1 MKRNI
6 KSSEAGFTIIE
17 LMIALTALSLIL
29 VMSTVIMM
37 RLGDIYTKGVTMANL
52 QNNTRNL
59 SGDIASALQFTG
71 SDLKCQPEGCGTG
84 TTKAQCIGSTR
95 FSYILN
101 EPLGYDSSNDTTNT
115 HVLWKDTMTN
125 SAKCEPLDL
134 SLAVPKDDV
143 SKDDGS
149 ELLQEHVRLSRFSID
164 EVPDESGKFRIE
176 IWTAYGDDDLVLES
190 PALACRSDRGSDF
203 CALSKIS
210 TTVIKRVE

>member
-1 MKRNI
+1 MKRNNKNI
-6 KSSEAGFTIIE
+6 EAGFTIIE

-59 SGDIASALQFTG
+59 SGDIASALQF
-71 SDLKCQPEGCGTG
+71 SANDLKCKPEGCGAG
-84 TTKAQCIGSTR
+84 TTKVQCIGATR
-95 FSYILN
+95 YTYILN
-101 EPLGYDSSNDTTNT
+101 EPLGFDSSNEEEHK
-115 HVLWKDTMTN
+115 HVLWRDTMSN
-125 SAKCEPLDL
+125 STECNPLDL
-134 SLAVPKDDV
+134 NDDIPSDDV
-143 SKDDGS
+143 SNNDGA

-164 EVPDESGKFRIE
+164 EVPDESGTFRIE

-190 PALACRSDRGSDF
+190 PELACRSDRGSDF

-210 TTVIKRVE
+210 TTVIKRLE